1 MAKKNAAP
9 VVTDP
14 SDWLT
19 TQVPGL
25 KELDQSL
32 RCHICKDF
40 ATAPMLA
47 TCCEHTFCSLCIRR
61 QFANTHKCPMCAR
74 TVGSE
79 NHVLKKN
86 RELELAIEA
95 FVGVRQHMFE
105 LLTKPKKAAASTQRQ
120 SQDQNQNQKL
130 PDEIEESD
138 DDIEVISEVRDPS
151 LVPCPVCNHFFTV
164 TEIETTHLASCLS
177 GTGSGGGSDRGGGGF
192 ATRSKSKSPFV
203 TASGTS
209 TGFGGA
215 GAVQTSIFKTQSSPA
230 PRHQYTKLPKPGTT
244 NIKLRDLKARLQK
257 LGIPTHGTT
266 QSELVQREAEW
277 ITLWNANCD
286 ARCPKSKAAL
296 LRDLD
301 AAMRNKLLA
310 EASSS
315 SSSSNGAGG
324 NSPGGIASKKR
335 KYTAESARA
344 YSKRE
349 NNTFKELAKRARAS
363 FKKKEQQDQ
372 DQEEEKSTEQQGVT
386 IADDS
391 LAPTPESK
399 ITNPTSNSSD
409 DSRQPALDIDDEYSE
424 DHKPASSQGKS
435 ILGSNQVPPL
445 DGPENQKRVAATAKN
460 AGSPVPLVGVTT
472 RARKAAAD
480 KIDLS

>member
-1 MAKKNAAP
+1 
-9 VVTDP
+9 
-14 SDWLT
+14 
-19 TQVPGL
+19 
-25 KELDQSL
+25 
-32 RCHICKDF
+32 
-40 ATAPMLA
+40 
-47 TCCEHTFCSLCIRR
+47 
-61 QFANTHKCPMCAR
+61 
-74 TVGSE
+74 VGSE

-95 FVGVRQHMFE
+95 FVGVREHLFE
-105 LLTKPKKAAASTQRQ
+105 LLTKPKKVVASIQQQRQ
-120 SQDQNQNQKL
+120 SQDQNQNQ

-138 DDIEVISEVRDPS
+138 DDIEVINEVRDPS

-177 GTGSGGGSDRGGGGF
+177 GNGGGGGGF
-192 ATRSKSKSPFV
+192 TTRSKSKSPFV
-203 TASGTS
+203 AAASAAGA
-209 TGFGGA
+209 GGA
-215 GAVQTSIFKTQSSPA
+215 GTLQTSIFNSQPSPA
-230 PRHQYTKLPKPGTT
+230 AAARHQYTKLPKPGTT

-286 ARCPKSKAAL
+286 ARRPKPKAVL

-301 AAMRNKLLA
+301 AAMRNKLLV

-315 SSSSNGAGG
+315 ASGSSNNSSGG
-324 NSPGGIASKKR
+324 SKKR

-363 FKKKEQQDQ
+363 FQKKGQ
-372 DQEEEKSTEQQGVT
+372 QEEEKDKEQQEAKEETKEQQEET
-386 IADDS
+386 IADD
-391 LAPTPESK
+391 K
-399 ITNPTSNSSD
+399 IVPATELKVIHNNTTINNSSND
-409 DSRQPALDIDDEYSE
+409 NDESARELALGAGEYNE
-424 DHKPASSQGKS
+424 EYKQVQDLQGKCF
-435 ILGSNQVPPL
+435 LGDNKVPSPAE
-445 DGPENQKRVAATAKN
+445 PERQNGTTAKGPGP
-460 AGSPVPLVGVTT
+460 ATPLVGVTT

-480 KIDLS
+480 ISDLS